1 MRIDIVVS
9 VLSESKNHLEA
20 SIEEHNLKNSIGKLL
35 HEMGYEKFTVAG
47 SDMLSDETKNK
58 VVLD

>member
-20 SIEEHNLKNSIGKLL
+20 SIEEHNLKTLL
-35 HEMGYEKFTVAG
+35 VSCCMRWV
-47 SDMLSDETKNK
+47 TKNSP
-58 VVLD
+58 